1 MRIWV
6 EGLTY
11 LTTFNMAL
19 WSTESVAIRDVVS
32 VCCFLGRGVAEWQP
46 RFVEISD
53 WYLFTEIGFID
64 RMKILIEGGLIPAFL
79 LFESEIDLWLLD

>member
-19 WSTESVAIRDVVS
+19 WSTESVAIRDVVGLS
-32 VCCFLGRGVAEWQP
+32 CFLGRGVAEWQP
-46 RFVEISD
+46 RFVEISY
-53 WYLFTEIGFID
+53 WYFFTEISFTD
-64 RMKILIEGGLIPAFL
+64 RMKLLIKRGLIPTFL
-79 LFESEIDLWLLD
+79 LLEREIDLWLLD